1 MISFLLLAVTFLL
14 SSIIVTGTVLEKVSL
29 IDALPKPLLL
39 SLSPLKVND
48 VANAVY
54 DMANYVMLSGETATG
69 EYPIE
74 CVETMSRICEAVE
87 KAD

>member
-1 MISFLLLAVTFLL
+1 MGIYLDNAATSF
-14 SSIIVTGTVLEKVSL
+14 
-29 IDALPKPLLL
+29 PKP
-39 SLSPLKVND
+39 KE
-48 VANAVY
+48 VADAVY

>member
-1 MISFLLLAVTFLL
+1 VLDIETISQAKKEVHGDM
-14 SSIIVTGTVLEKVSL
+14 SYAIVRNEKL
-29 IDALPKPLLL
+29 TRAE
-39 SLSPLKVND
+39 VND
-48 VANAVY
+48 VADAVY

>member
-1 MISFLLLAVTFLL
+1 MTH
-14 SSIIVTGTVLEKVSL
+14 
-29 IDALPKPLLL
+29 
-39 SLSPLKVND
+39 SPRPTRAEVND
-48 VANAVY
+48 VADAVY

>member
-1 MISFLLLAVTFLL
+1 M
-14 SSIIVTGTVLEKVSL
+14 
-29 IDALPKPLLL
+29 
-39 SLSPLKVND
+39 ND

-74 CVETMSRICEAVE
+74 CVETMSKICEAVE

>member
-1 MISFLLLAVTFLL
+1 MIWRANGAVNESDFDR
-14 SSIIVTGTVLEKVSL
+14 IISDNPMVTRAE
-29 IDALPKPLLL
+29 
-39 SLSPLKVND
+39 VND

>member
-1 MISFLLLAVTFLL
+1 M
-14 SSIIVTGTVLEKVSL
+14 LESMTHNPRPTR
-29 IDALPKPLLL
+29 AE
-39 SLSPLKVND
+39 VND

-74 CVETMSRICEAVE
+74 CVETMSKIWRLLKRQTSVE
-87 KAD
+87 K